1 MTSSG
6 PSLLSVTAGVFYCV
20 VAVLCCMAAAR
31 AAHAGQT
38 APDRRQWI
46 VCCSLFILFA
56 ISRWLDLEHG
66 VHDAVRALFEKG
78 GLYHLRQA
86 IQVPLAALA
95 MLCSVLAAWYWLKR
109 WLVVR
114 NYQSGRYLHIAQA
127 AAAGMIALICL
138 RMISWHQSDLL
149 LYGWRL
155 NWIIDP
161 ALSLIVGWSALRYRV
176 VTKISNHP
184 E

>member
-1 MTSSG
+1 MG
-6 PSLLSVTAGVFYCV
+6 TADNSMGNREV
-20 VAVLCCMAAAR
+20 M
-31 AAHAGQT
+31 
-38 APDRRQWI
+38 
-46 VCCSLFILFA
+46 
-56 ISRWLDLEHG
+56 
-66 VHDAVRALFEKG
+66 RALIVQIGSRKLLILIMLMLIASLTEGVGLLLLVPITLLIIGQVDG
-78 GLYHLRQA
+78 GPNGWLASLA
-86 IQVPLAALA
+86 DWPPEVPLAVLA
-95 MLCSVLAAWYWLKR
+95 MLCSVLVAWYWLNR

-161 ALSLIVGWSALRYRV
+161 ALSLIVGWSALRYRA

-184 E
+184 V